1 MKAEFHKG
9 NRERLYAKLPEG
21 SLLVMFSGEEIT
33 KTNDEYYPFF
43 ADRSFVY
50 LTGLECERGGSS
62 GSKRCRRQC
71 RGAYLYSSTGRI
83 CGKMDGCACKAI

>member
-50 LTGLECERGGSS
+50 L
-62 GSKRCRRQC
+62 
-71 RGAYLYSSTGRI
+71 YLKLTLQIGNPSPIWS
-83 CGKMDGCACKAI
+83 

>member
-1 MKAEFHKG
+1 MIIEKRGNDRMKAEFHKG

-50 LTGLECERGGSS
+50 LTGLECKE
-62 GSKRCRRQC
+62 
-71 RGAYLYSSTGRI
+71 AVLLAA
-83 CGKMDGCACKAI
+83 KMQKAV

>member
-1 MKAEFHKG
+1 MKAEFHRG

-50 LTGLECERGGSS
+50 LTGLECKEAVLLAA
-62 GSKRCRRQC
+62 KDAE
-71 RGAYLYSSTGRI
+71 GACLHSSTGRI
-83 CGKMDGCACKAI
+83 CGKMDRCACKAI